1 MHPFRKPAALRRT
14 VVAAAF
20 LAAFAA
26 GPRGAFA
33 ADGAASATAN
43 AAAAGNALTPAAC
56 RVEEPLT
63 VSIYEF
69 RSSLGD
75 LSARSATD
83 MLKTALVRVGRFCV
97 VERSRLNEGVLRE
110 KQLNGQGLSSGTA
123 AQQKLRDA
131 RYLLEGAVTEANAS
145 TTQHSAAVSI
155 GGLQLGGGTNQD
167 EIVIDLRVVEVATG
181 DVVATST
188 VHKTLSAENVSVGGL
203 GTLIG
208 NVLAQRG
215 RAVAYVPDAQA
226 TSGRRDGVDSTLRAA
241 LEQAVAELASRF

>member
-1 MHPFRKPAALRRT
+1 MSSLRKPAALRRT
-14 VVAAAF
+14 
-20 LAAFAA
+20 AFAA
-26 GPRGAFA
+26 TVLAAAVCAVFVVVPRVAAA
-33 ADGAASATAN
+33 ADGAP
-43 AAAAGNALTPAAC
+43 AGNALTPAAC
-56 RVEEPLT
+56 RADEPLT

-75 LSARSATD
+75 LSAHSATD
-83 MLKTALVRVGRFCV
+83 MLKTALVRDGRFCV

-110 KQLNGQGLSSGTA
+110 KQLNGQGLTSGGT

-145 TTQHSAAVSI
+145 QTQRSAAVSI
-155 GGLQLGGGTNQD
+155 GGLSVGGGTNQD
-167 EIVIDLRVVEVATG
+167 EIVVDLRVVEVATG

-188 VHKTLSAENVSVGGL
+188 VHKTLNADNVSVGGL

-215 RAVAYVPDAQA
+215 RTVAYIPDAQA
-226 TSGRRDGVDSTLRAA
+226 STGRRDGVDSTLRAA
-241 LEQAVAELASRF
+241 LEQAVAELARRF

>member
-14 VVAAAF
+14 VLAVAF

-26 GPRGAFA
+26 GPRGALA
-33 ADGAASATAN
+33 ADGAASASAN
-43 AAAAGNALTPAAC
+43 AAPGNALTPAAC

-83 MLKTALVRVGRFCV
+83 MLKTALVRIGRFCV

-110 KQLNGQGLSSGTA
+110 KQLNGQGLSSGTT

-188 VHKTLSAENVSVGGL
+188 VHKTLNAENVSVGGL

-215 RAVAYVPDAQA
+215 RTVAYVPDAQA